1 MLQDRHF
8 SNIYYNNSKKTRTMK
23 KYMSFM
29 AFAMLAVFSLAFVSC
44 GDDDDEDEITAEA
57 TVVGTWEVT
66 ENNFQLK
73 IKEVF
78 GMNIEDWEEDEEE
91 SLKVGDRIT
100 FYENGTYRTKNE
112 TGKWKKSGNVLRVK
126 SDDLDEDVY
135 TFTDMTIKKLTT
147 KVMELT
153 LSVEGYFSYDVK
165 MKKV

>member
-1 MLQDRHF
+1 
-8 SNIYYNNSKKTRTMK
+8 
-23 KYMSFM
+23 MSFM

-91 SLKVGDRIT
+91 SLNVGDRIT
-100 FYENGTYRTKNE
+100 FFENGTYRTKNE
-112 TGKWKKSGNVLRVK
+112 TGKWKK
-126 SDDLDEDVY
+126 
-135 TFTDMTIKKLTT
+135 
-147 KVMELT
+147 
-153 LSVEGYFSYDVK
+153 
-165 MKKV
+165 

>member
-1 MLQDRHF
+1 
-8 SNIYYNNSKKTRTMK
+8 MK

>member
-1 MLQDRHF
+1 
-8 SNIYYNNSKKTRTMK
+8 MK

-153 LSVEGYFSYDVK
+153 LSVEDYFSYDVK

>member
-1 MLQDRHF
+1 
-8 SNIYYNNSKKTRTMK
+8 MK

-91 SLKVGDRIT
+91 SLNVGDRIT
-100 FYENGTYRTKNE
+100 FFENGTYRTKNE

>member
-1 MLQDRHF
+1 
-8 SNIYYNNSKKTRTMK
+8 MK

-57 TVVGTWEVT
+57 TVVGAWEVT

>member
-1 MLQDRHF
+1 
-8 SNIYYNNSKKTRTMK
+8 MK
-23 KYMSFM
+23 KYMIFM

>member
-1 MLQDRHF
+1 
-8 SNIYYNNSKKTRTMK
+8 MK

-44 GDDDDEDEITAEA
+44 GDDDDEDENTTEA
-57 TVVGTWEVT
+57 TIIGTWEIT
-66 ENNFQLK
+66 ENNLEVK
-73 IKEVF
+73 IKEFF
-78 GMNIEDWEEDEEE
+78 GMDLGEWETVEDE
-91 SLKVGDRIT
+91 SLVVGDRVT
-100 FYENGTYRTKNE
+100 FYENGTYRTKNDS
-112 TGKWKKSGNVLRVK
+112 GKWKKTGNVLRVK

-153 LSVEGYFSYDVK
+153 LSVEDYFSYDVK

>member
-1 MLQDRHF
+1 
-8 SNIYYNNSKKTRTMK
+8 MK

-91 SLKVGDRIT
+91 SLNVGDRIT

-112 TGKWKKSGNVLRVK
+112 TGKWKKTGNVLRVK

-153 LSVEGYFSYDVK
+153 LSVEDYFSYDVK

>member
-1 MLQDRHF
+1 
-8 SNIYYNNSKKTRTMK
+8 MK

-91 SLKVGDRIT
+91 SLNVGDRIT

>member
-1 MLQDRHF
+1 
-8 SNIYYNNSKKTRTMK
+8 MK

-100 FYENGTYRTKNE
+100 FYENGTYLTKNE

>member
-1 MLQDRHF
+1 
-8 SNIYYNNSKKTRTMK
+8 
-23 KYMSFM
+23 MSFM

-44 GDDDDEDEITAEA
+44 GDDDDENEIAAEA
-57 TVVGTWEVT
+57 TVVGTWEIT

-73 IKEVF
+73 IKELL
-78 GMNIEDWEEDEEE
+78 GADIEDWEEDEEE

-100 FYENGTYRTKNE
+100 FYEDGTYRTKNE

>member
-1 MLQDRHF
+1 
-8 SNIYYNNSKKTRTMK
+8 MK

-135 TFTDMTIKKLTT
+135 TFTDMTIKKLTI

>member
-1 MLQDRHF
+1 
-8 SNIYYNNSKKTRTMK
+8 MK

-91 SLKVGDRIT
+91 SLNVGDRIT

-153 LSVEGYFSYDVK
+153 LSVEDYFSYDVK

>member
-1 MLQDRHF
+1 
-8 SNIYYNNSKKTRTMK
+8 MK

-112 TGKWKKSGNVLRVK
+112 TGTWKKSGNVLRVK